1 MGCRERGGGGMVD
14 VCLFVME
21 ESHNNYQYFLM
32 ITLLDVTINTDTK
45 NPSGFYF
52 VYFTKDSNNITN
64 TQTNCIIL
72 SI

>member
-45 NPSGFYF
+45 NPSGFHKRF
-52 VYFTKDSNNITN
+52 K
-64 TQTNCIIL
+64 
-72 SI
+72 